1 MKLSFF
7 YILLLFLLAWFHPS
21 HAQDPHFSQ
30 FYAAPLNLN
39 PALTGGT
46 DRSRFGMNY
55 RNQWP
60 SLSHSFQ
67 TISAYIDYY
76 AKGYNSG
83 IGLIVKRH
91 RESFLKYTAM
101 EVGASYAYKLRVSDD
116 LALRSGVQISYFNKN
131 IAFEELVFGNQIDI
145 QNGIV
150 IGPSGESFDTGL
162 KVNFMSVSA
171 GGILY
176 TNKFWI
182 GAAVHHINEPN
193 QSLMED
199 ESPLPRKYSFHIGYK
214 YAFSNGQRLRTVS
227 YQFQKRSV
235 SFSANYK
242 TQGGFNQM
250 DVGMQLF
257 FQPLVLGLMYRGT
270 PFQKLNELA
279 KNESVIVLLGLELSK
294 DFGFAYSYDF
304 TVSKLAGSTGG
315 AHEFSFAYAFGR
327 VNKRTRR
334 DMIMPCF
341 KY

>member
-1 MKLSFF
+1 MKLFS
-7 YILLLFLLAWFHPS
+7 YLFLMFFLTGFNQS
-21 HAQDPHFSQ
+21 YAQDPQFSQ

-39 PALTGGT
+39 PALTGGS
-46 DRSRFGMNY
+46 DRSRVGVNY

-60 SLSHSFQ
+60 ALSHSFQ
-67 TISAYIDYY
+67 TVSAYVDYY

-83 IGLIVKRH
+83 VGVIVKRH
-91 RESFLKYTAM
+91 QESFLKYSAM
-101 EVGASYAYKLRVSDD
+101 ELGASYAYRLRISDG
-116 LALRSGVQISYFNKN
+116 LALRSGIQLSYFNKN
-131 IAFEELVFGNQIDI
+131 VDFEELVFGNQIDI

-150 IGPSGESFDTGL
+150 IGPSGETFDTGL
-162 KVNFMSVSA
+162 KVDFMSISA

-176 TNKFWI
+176 TEKFWI

-214 YAFSNGQRLRTVS
+214 YSFSDGQRLRTVA
-227 YQFQKRSV
+227 YQFQKRSIA
-235 SFSANYK
+235 FSANYK

-270 PFQKLNELA
+270 PFQKLSDLA
-279 KNESVIVLLGLELSK
+279 KNESLIVLLGLELNK
-294 DFGFAYSYDF
+294 DLGFAYSHDF
-304 TVSKLAGSTGG
+304 TVSKLAGATGG
-315 AHEFSFAYAFGR
+315 AHEFSFTYAFGR

-334 DMIMPCF
+334 DMVMPCF